1 MSFKCGFASNTLL
14 ISRALTKNAPKNR
27 SLGSKTCLLFSP
39 HSNHNILQLPSPI
52 LNYSQSKR
60 FLSNSIAASQSAS
73 IRTPTLTLYKSNT
86 FPKISTFNSY
96 SLLSKNF
103 ITNGTLPRHNF
114 KTMITS
120 RLYSNKT
127 TQNAPPNP
135 DPNPAKKQSKL
146 SSIFS
151 QYGRIAVFLY
161 LGISSI
167 DLPLS
172 ILLVYFSGENFTN
185 YALDLIT
192 KYFPSLTSSIPQGD
206 VQDHAASSLL
216 SYFEPKTIVILVTG
230 YAIHKLLLPIRVAL
244 TAAWCPRFSK
254 LATKN
259 GWNFLLSKKSTIKKN

>member
-1 MSFKCGFASNTLL
+1 MSFQSIFTSNALL
-14 ISRALTKNAPKNR
+14 FSSALVKAAPKNR
-27 SLGSKTCLLFSP
+27 SLGSKISLLFPP
-39 HSNHNILQLPSPI
+39 HSMHNNVQSSFPALKS
-52 LNYSQSKR
+52 SQSKR
-60 FLSNSIAASQSAS
+60 FFSKSFAVSQTASF
-73 IRTPTLTLYKSNT
+73 RTPIFPSYNT
-86 FPKISTFNSY
+86 NSCSKISTFNSY

-114 KTMITS
+114 KAMITS

-127 TQNAPPNP
+127 PQNAPPNP
-135 DPNPAKKQSKL
+135 EPNPAKKQSKL

-161 LGISSI
+161 LAISSI

-206 VQDHAASSLL
+206 VQDQAASSLL

-244 TAAWCPRFSK
+244 TAAWCPSFSK
-254 LATKN
+254 LAAKN
-259 GWNFLLSKKSTIKKN
+259 GWNLLLSKKSTLKKN